1 MKTLEMRCLAVA
13 NLASASLVIAS
24 LAGLA
29 ACAAVPAGR
38 SADAGPQRLVSE
50 DDQVRIEELRLR
62 GQTQRVTV
70 APKGGAGRPYEILLP
85 APGADAAQHRDAA
98 GQRVWPVLTF

>member
-1 MKTLEMRCLAVA
+1 MKTLEMRRLAA
-13 NLASASLVIAS
+13 ATLVIAG

-62 GQTQRVTV
+62 GQTQKVTV